1 VQVLPAVDVLGGRVV
16 RLRQGKY
23 DHVTTYGHDPTQT
36 CLRWIDRGAELVHVV
51 DLEGAR
57 SGAPDRGLWKRLGEA
72 GIPFQVGGG
81 IRSVD
86 AARSA
91 IELGASRVVVGSVAI
106 HQPAEC
112 SAVIDAVGSSRV
124 VVALDVKE
132 GRALGSGW
140 LDAGKSLAGV
150 VRTISRIGA
159 VRVLVTGIARDGEMT
174 GPDLPLLRRVMEADP
189 GLLVLAS
196 GGVRGVDD
204 ISALGALGVEGA
216 IVGRALYEP
225 GVTFREVI
233 EAADSSGVTG
243 PPR

>member
-1 VQVLPAVDVLGGRVV
+1 MQVLPAVDVLGGCVV

-23 DHVTTYGHDPTQT
+23 DQVTKYGDDPTQM
-36 CLRWIDRGAELVHVV
+36 CLWWINQGAELVHVV

-57 SGAPDRGLWKRLGEA
+57 TGAPDRGLWKRLGEA
-72 GIPFQVGGG
+72 GVPFQVGGG

-91 IELGASRVVVGSVAI
+91 IESGASRVVVGSVAV
-106 HQPAEC
+106 HRPAEF
-112 SAVIDAVGSSRV
+112 SAVIEAVGSPRV

-140 LDAGKSLAGV
+140 LDKGKSLADV
-150 VRTISRIGA
+150 VRTISKIGA
-159 VRVLVTGIARDGEMT
+159 VRVLVTGIVRDGEMS
-174 GPDLPLLRRVMEADP
+174 GPDLPLLRRVMEAAP
-189 GLLVLAS
+189 GVLVLAS
-196 GGVRGVDD
+196 GGVRGVSDLT
-204 ISALGALGVEGA
+204 ALGALGVEGA

-225 GVTFREVI
+225 GLTFRETI

-243 PPR
+243 SSP

>member
-1 VQVLPAVDVLGGRVV
+1 MQVLPAVDVLGGRVV
-16 RLRQGKY
+16 RLRQGRY
-23 DHVTTYGHDPTQT
+23 DQVTTYGHDPTQM
-36 CLRWIDRGAELVHVV
+36 CLRWIDQGAELVHVV

-57 SGAPDRGLWKRLGEA
+57 SGDPDRGLWKRLGAA
-72 GIPFQVGGG
+72 GIPFQLGGG

-91 IELGASRVVVGSVAI
+91 IDSGADRVVVGSVAI
-106 HQPAEC
+106 HRPDELT
-112 SAVIDAVGSSRV
+112 AVIGAVGSSRV
-124 VVALDVKE
+124 VVALDVKA

-140 LDAGKSLAGV
+140 LDAGRSLADV

-174 GPDLPLLRRVMEADP
+174 GPDLSLLRRVMGAAP

-204 ISALGALGVEGA
+204 IVALSAQGVEGA

-225 GVTFREVI
+225 GLTFREAI
-233 EAADSSGVTG
+233 EAADSSGVIG
-243 PPR
+243 PAR